1 MKKQLIFIALIT
13 LWGGATMA
21 QTTAPVVIQNIP
33 PASVTKTLFNK
44 EQSFGA
50 MITTSGWGLNF
61 RSGKAKGAKTR
72 QMLSLEFTTYRHPK
86 EIKVKSVLDASQK
99 YRYGKIATPYF
110 IRASAGVQKVLFDK
124 ETPNA
129 IQVRYLLMAGP
140 SLVLAKPYYVEYK
153 SRIKFANE
161 RVSVPFDPLTTTT
174 DSIYGGS
181 NFFTGIGRTLPY
193 PAIHAK
199 AALSFEYAGNDEDIK
214 ALEIGANIDYLPIPL
229 KVFAYENRRPVFFQ
243 IYVSFNFGSR
253 WY

>member
-1 MKKQLIFIALIT
+1 MKKQLIFTTIFT
-13 LWGGATMA
+13 VWFATIMA
-21 QTTAPVVIQNIP
+21 QTTAPVVTQNIL
-33 PASVTKTLFNK
+33 PASVTKILFNK
-44 EQSFGA
+44 EQSCGA

-86 EIKVKSVLDASQK
+86 EIKIKSILDASQK

-140 SLVLAKPYYVEYK
+140 TLVLAKPYYVEYK
-153 SRIKFANE
+153 TGVKHSSD
-161 RVSVPFDPLTTTT
+161 RVSKQFNPLTTTI

-181 NFFTGIGRTLPY
+181 SFFTGIGRTLPY

-199 AALSFEYAGNDEDIK
+199 AALSFEYANNDEDIK

-229 KVFAYENRRPVFFQ
+229 QVFAFENRRPVFFQ
-243 IYVSFNFGSR
+243 LYVSFNFGSR